1 MDASERIAR
10 RMRLQDLLVLVAVV
24 EAGSMGKAAQ
34 RLSITQPA
42 ISRSIRELEHAFGVR
57 LLDRHRH
64 GVEPTPY
71 GRALLGCG
79 LAVFDDLRQGIMA
92 IEALADPTVGQVRV
106 ASGYHLSASLI
117 ATVVDRLSRRNPRI
131 TVHLTSRETTS
142 MVYRELLER
151 RVDLIVARNFLS
163 PAEAEMLEF
172 EHLFDDRYY
181 VVAGTRHPLARK
193 RSIASDELSSARWVL
208 APAESPPGAA
218 AHVAFRSIGLSSP
231 HVSATAVLPDV
242 RMRLLA
248 TGRYLTIFSG
258 SALRFPARAAE
269 LKVLPVELP
278 LPFVPIGIVTLKHRT
293 PSPATQSFINLARET
308 ARTLANSI

>member
-1 MDASERIAR
+1 
-10 RMRLQDLLVLVAVV
+10 VV

-34 RLSITQPA
+34 RLNITQPA

-57 LLDRHRH
+57 LLDRHRR

-71 GRALLGCG
+71 GRALLDCG
-79 LAVFDDLRQGIMA
+79 LAVFDDLRQGVMT
-92 IEALADPTVGQVRV
+92 IEALADPTVGEVRV

-142 MVYRELLER
+142 MLYRELLER
-151 RVDLIVARNFLS
+151 RFDLLVARKLS
-163 PAEAEMLEF
+163 SHAEAELLEF

-181 VVAGTRHPLARK
+181 VVAGARHPLARK
-193 RSIASDELSSARWVL
+193 RTVDPEELSRALWVL
-208 APAESPPGAA
+208 APSESPPGAA
-218 AHVAFRSIGLSSP
+218 ALAAFRSIGLSFP
-231 HVSATAVLPDV
+231 RVSATAVLPDV

-248 TGRYLTIFSG
+248 TGRYLTIFSA
-258 SALRFPARAAE
+258 SALRYQGRAAQ

-278 LPFVPIGIVTLKHRT
+278 LPLVPIGIVTLKNRT
-293 PSPATQSFINLARET
+293 LSPATQSFINLARET
-308 ARTLANSI
+308 GRTLAGSM